1 MNLSNL
7 FNLLRI
13 RLLVITVALGIGLVF
28 MIALVI
34 SIFTPP
40 PPSRV
45 IPSPLPRIPD
55 KRGAP
60 VVIPDIVLNDQPTFL
75 SYSQIAIGET
85 SASEI
90 SKMAG
95 LIDTKNLIGGGKQ
108 FEFTSTDPL
117 RNNMVETEN
126 DKAVFKRV
134 VSVTA
139 SDFQTPN
146 TSTYTENYGTPEV
159 EFTGSKRYGPYMK
172 TYVYHTKGFA
182 LITNPYTQEVFEIQS
197 FKPTTLE
204 QYKARWGEDLNVQV
218 QAEEEISNDKVY

>member
-1 MNLSNL
+1 MNLSS
-7 FNLLRI
+7 LLSILKI
-13 RLLVITVALGIGLVF
+13 RLLVIIVALGIGLVF
-28 MIALVI
+28 MIALIV
-34 SIFTPP
+34 SIFAPTPP
-40 PPSRV
+40 SQTT
-45 IPSPLPRIPD
+45 PSPLPRIPD

-60 VVIPDIVLNDQPTFL
+60 IVIPDIVLNDQPTFL
-75 SYSQIAIGET
+75 NYSQIAIGET

-95 LIDTKNLIGGGKQ
+95 LIDIKNLVGGGKQ

-126 DKAVFKRV
+126 DKAIFKRV

-139 SDFQTPN
+139 SDFQTP
-146 TSTYTENYGTPEV
+146 SIYTYTESYGIPEV

-172 TYVYHTKGFA
+172 TYIYPSKGFA
-182 LITNPYTQEVFEIQS
+182 LITNPYTNEVFEIQS

-204 QYKARWGEDLNVQV
+204 QYKARWGEDISEQMKI
-218 QAEEEISNDKVY
+218 EEINNDKVY